1 MNDFK
6 LTMPEEEFVFHIQP
20 PPQKNDPE
28 IKSCNLTKRRWRRP
42 TWPRDPLVWLL
53 EPSLGEWYLAS
64 PPFSTQLAYAT
75 GWYLTSY
82 CFWDSTVPKPSNE
95 ASVSN
100 TKGFSKAMKAN
111 TGAAIQCIWASI
123 DRVTSWLFNLL
134 PSLSRSSFR
143 GLPMQRNERLQINPN
158 CHHSGGLPEL
168 PEVSR
173 STTPCNCHRYIKK
186 CLYHIQVFIMCL

>member
-82 CFWDSTVPKPSNE
+82 CF
-95 ASVSN
+95 
-100 TKGFSKAMKAN
+100 
-111 TGAAIQCIWASI
+111 
-123 DRVTSWLFNLL
+123 
-134 PSLSRSSFR
+134 
-143 GLPMQRNERLQINPN
+143 
-158 CHHSGGLPEL
+158 
-168 PEVSR
+168 
-173 STTPCNCHRYIKK
+173 
-186 CLYHIQVFIMCL
+186 